1 MFNIIIILMMNKV
14 ASSSNT
20 NNNKNNNNN
29 KCALCGKIIPLTK
42 LEKFDT
48 NKGEEIIIDGIPYRL
63 DAKDCATMFKH
74 FRSVYRNK
82 FNELLGQEQSISE
95 PERKNVEYLLDTCG
109 TIKYYVDIHSS

>member
-29 KCALCGKIIPLTK
+29 NKCALCSKIIPLTK
-42 LEKFDT
+42 LEKLDT
-48 NKGEEIIIDGIPYRL
+48 NKGEEIIIDGIRYHF

-74 FRSVYRNK
+74 FRSVYGNK
-82 FNELLGQEQSISE
+82 FNELLDQEQYYISD
-95 PERKNVEYLLDTCG
+95 PFWNKV
-109 TIKYYVDIHSS
+109 V